1 MRVIAALLFLF
12 ILMSA
17 FYMAYYFSYYTYD
30 TIKTEIFKITAI
42 DGTWNLTRTN
52 FIDRMETLLY
62 YIPSIFIGL
71 CFIIGL
77 ALIFTYQP
85 EGEYYQ
91 Y

>member
-12 ILMSA
+12 ILMSV
-17 FYMAYYFSYYTYD
+17 FYIAYYYSYYLYD
-30 TIKTEIFKITAI
+30 TVKNDIFPITEIS
-42 DGTWNLTRTN
+42 GTWNLTKFN

-71 CFIIGL
+71 CFTIGL